1 MTSGFVSNSISARY
15 FGSIFGAQRVIG
27 GGKEQRN
34 KWARILTLLFKRN
47 DPSHDFLNVKH
58 VKTIVNKRGFYVT
71 VFHLSKFFFQICS

>member
-1 MTSGFVSNSISARY
+1 MTSGFVSNSIRIRY

-47 DPSHDFLNVKH
+47 DPNHDCLNVKHFWH
-58 VKTIVNKRGFYVT
+58 VKTIVNKLGLYVT
-71 VFHLSKFFFQICS
+71 VFHLSNF